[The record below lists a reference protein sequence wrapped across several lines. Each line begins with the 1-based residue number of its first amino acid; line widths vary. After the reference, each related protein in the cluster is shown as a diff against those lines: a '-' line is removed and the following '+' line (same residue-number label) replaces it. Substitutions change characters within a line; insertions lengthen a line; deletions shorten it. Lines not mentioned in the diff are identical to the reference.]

1 MGRTAFGTLYPALFS
16 VTNGDNPMNF
26 GIINQ
31 AGTVRGTYLHGFFD
45 KDLFRENILRYIR
58 SEKGLPEPQT
68 HFDYAQFRTRELDR
82 LADLIKTSINMEA
95 IERKLQ

>member
-1 MGRTAFGTLYPALFS
+1 
-16 VTNGDNPMNF
+16 MNF

-31 AGTVRGTYLHGFFD
+31 AGTVLGTYLHGFFD